1 MAADRDD
8 PFGRLTQEHEDFL
21 DKLSELEATLDEMM
35 ATREATD
42 ANVALLDESIR
53 FFEDE
58 LLPHFRREERV
69 VLPPLEAKLGRF
81 GSLVNVVAYEHD
93 EIRREIG
100 KLVESLA
107 ALKGKRPAPHIPEIQ
122 EINRHG
128 IFTVQFLWNHFR
140 KETANLFPTARQELS
155 AEELHRVQTDLARG

>member
-1 MAADRDD
+1 MAGDGDD
-8 PFGRLTQEHEDFL
+8 PFGRLTREHEDFL

-35 ATREATD
+35 ATREATE

-58 LLPHFRREERV
+58 LLPHFRREETA
-69 VLPPLEAKLGRF
+69 VLPPLEAKVGRF

-100 KLVESLA
+100 KLAESLS
-107 ALKGKRPAPHIPEIQ
+107 ALKVRRPAPHFPEIQ

-140 KETANLFPTARQELS
+140 KEQTSLFATARQELS
-155 AEELHRVQTDLARG
+155 AEELHRVQTDLVRD